1 MTLNCNTQ
9 IFGDKIYHFSYLF
22 SFLHIF
28 LNFVRYST
36 KVLCIPMRK
45 KSMRKGNRMLFI
57 SDKNCDHLI
66 KTNPPSFAM
75 ITLKASGLLTSLLL
89 S

>member
-1 MTLNCNTQ
+1 MGIKFT
-9 IFGDKIYHFSYLF
+9 IFLIFF
-22 SFLHIF
+22 RFLHIF

-36 KVLCIPMRK
+36 KVFCISMRK